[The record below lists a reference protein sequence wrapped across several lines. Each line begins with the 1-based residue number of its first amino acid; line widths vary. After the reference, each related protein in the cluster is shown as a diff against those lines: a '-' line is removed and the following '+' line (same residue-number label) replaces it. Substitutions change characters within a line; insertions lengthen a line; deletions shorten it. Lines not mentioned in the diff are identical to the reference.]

1 MGGAMNQPS
10 SWLNPPPARKGEY
23 NPPPPG
29 KKGPPMSHTAEL
41 IAVGTE
47 LLLGNI
53 ANTNAQVL
61 SQSLSALGV
70 NVFWHTVV
78 GDNPQRLRE
87 ALDIARRR
95 ADILI
100 TTGGL
105 GPTYD
110 DLTKQTICE
119 AFGKPLILHPDIL
132 EDIRAF
138 YESALHV
145 PMPENNTQQA
155 ELPGGCTVFDNPVG
169 TAPGCA
175 FESEGVHVLML
186 PGPPHEME
194 TMLRR
199 HVEPYLRKLSHEV
212 IVSQDIMTF
221 GMGESSIDQ
230 LLHEKMAHM
239 TNPTLA
245 TYAKPC
251 EVRLRATAKA
261 ATEDEAYSMLAP
273 VGQMVLETLGDIVYG
288 VDGGD
293 LADCCHGHL
302 IRRGLT
308 LATAE
313 SCTGGLVAQR
323 LTAIPG
329 ISAVYRGG
337 VVSYWTSVKAEVLH
351 VPQDVLDTYGPV
363 SEECARA
370 MAEGVR
376 RITGADLGVS
386 VTGAAG
392 PDPDERGVP
401 VGIVYIGLAA
411 PEGTFCRALDL
422 GRRRRDRIQ
431 GLSANHAFDVVR
443 RYLQG
448 LPVEQI

>member
-1 MGGAMNQPS
+1 
-10 SWLNPPPARKGEY
+10 
-23 NPPPPG
+23 
-29 KKGPPMSHTAEL
+29 MSHTAEL

-78 GDNPQRLRE
+78 GDNPDRLKE
-87 ALDIARRR
+87 ALEIARRR
-95 ADILI
+95 ADVII

-119 AFGKPLILHPDIL
+119 AFGKPLVLHPDIL

-138 YESALHV
+138 YESAVHV

-155 ELPGGCTVFDNPVG
+155 ELPEDCAVFDNPVG

-175 FESEGVHVLML
+175 FEAEGVHVLML

-212 IVSQDIMTF
+212 IVSRDIMTF
-221 GMGESSIDQ
+221 GMGESSVDE

-261 ATEDEAYSMLAP
+261 ATEEEARAMLAP
-273 VGQMVLETLGDIVYG
+273 VERMVLDTLGDIVYG
-288 VDGGD
+288 VDLMD
-293 LADCCHGHL
+293 LAACCHAQL
-302 IRRGLT
+302 IRRNMT

-313 SCTGGLVAQR
+313 SCTGGLVAEK

-329 ISAVYRGG
+329 ASAIYRGG
-337 VVSYWTSVKAEVLH
+337 VVSYWTSIKADVLG
-351 VPQDVLDTYGPV
+351 VPQELLDAYGPV
-363 SEECARA
+363 SEPCARA

-376 RITGADLGVS
+376 KITGADLGVS
-386 VTGAAG
+386 VTGSAG
-392 PDPDERGVP
+392 PTADERGVP
-401 VGIVYIGLAA
+401 AGIVYIGLAA
-411 PEGTFCRALDL
+411 PGGTFCRSLDM

-431 GLSANHAFDVVR
+431 GLAANHAFDVVR

-448 LPVEQI
+448 LPIEHI

>member
-1 MGGAMNQPS
+1 
-10 SWLNPPPARKGEY
+10 
-23 NPPPPG
+23 
-29 KKGPPMSHTAEL
+29 MSHTAEL

-53 ANTNAQVL
+53 ANTNAQII
-61 SQSLSALGV
+61 SQSLSSLGI

-78 GDNPQRLRE
+78 GDNPERLRE
-87 ALDIARRR
+87 ALDIARHR
-95 ADILI
+95 ADIII

-110 DLTKQTICE
+110 DLTKQTICA
-119 AFGKPLILHPDIL
+119 AFHKPLVLHPDIL

-155 ELPGGCTVFDNPVG
+155 ELPEGCTVFDNPVG

-175 FESEGVHVLML
+175 FECGGIHVLML
-186 PGPPHEME
+186 PGPPHEMN
-194 TMLRR
+194 TMLHR
-199 HVEPYLRKLSHEV
+199 HAEPYLRRLSHEV
-212 IVSQDIMTF
+212 IVSRDIMTF
-221 GMGESSIDQ
+221 GMGESSIDE

-261 ATEDEAYSMLAP
+261 ATEEEAQAMLDP
-273 VGQMVLETLGDIVYG
+273 VWEMVRGALGNIIYG
-288 VDGGD
+288 VDIAD
-293 LADCCHGHL
+293 LAECCHSQL
-302 IRRGLT
+302 IRRGMT

-313 SCTGGLVAQR
+313 SCTGGLVAEK
-323 LTAIPG
+323 LTARPG
-329 ISAVYRGG
+329 ASGVYRGG
-337 VVSYWTSVKAEVLH
+337 VVSYWTSVKADVLGVPREVL
-351 VPQDVLDTYGPV
+351 DAYGPV
-363 SEECARA
+363 SEPCARA
-370 MAEGVR
+370 MAEGIR
-376 RITGADLGVS
+376 KLTGADLGVS
-386 VTGAAG
+386 VTGSAG
-392 PDPDERGVP
+392 PDADERGVP
-401 VGIVYIGLAA
+401 VGVVYVGLAA
-411 PEGTFCRALDL
+411 PDGTWCRALDF

-431 GLSANHAFDVVR
+431 GLAANHAFDVVR

-448 LPVEQI
+448 LPVETV